1 MIGLIRQDP
10 RWLVQKR
17 EDGTNVNQWHWSEKD
32 CSEWTKQRLTELL
45 SNITLLSGPATAK
58 TTGLKSVDG
67 DSYLNVRKAK
77 LIASYELNI
86 KVNWEGTTADGQKGS
101 GVLELPYVAD
111 ENHDE
116 DPEMKIVLS
125 VEDKASQELKAAIL
139 ASGKEP
145 IYEAIRTYVKEL
157 RDGVPTNI
165 NSSSSQPAAA
175 ESPTESEAATTASNP
190 TPTNNRS
197 SKKSSSSSKRS
208 ITLTERF
215 YARATDI
222 YECFVVPG
230 RVMAFTQSP
239 AVVQP
244 QIGGNFSWFNGSI
257 SGSFEEMQPGEK
269 LVMSWRFNSWE
280 EGCMSKVELTF
291 SEPEPGNTVVHLKHT
306 GLPEADKFGHGDV
319 QQQVE
324 QGWQGQ
330 IFSRIKAVFGY
341 GV

>member
-1 MIGLIRQDP
+1 MPHLLSHQTCIPIDLSACYFANFLLRPQDP

-139 ASGKEP
+139 ASGKE
-145 IYEAIRTYVKEL
+145 V
-157 RDGVPTNI
+157 RDL
-165 NSSSSQPAAA
+165 
-175 ESPTESEAATTASNP
+175 
-190 TPTNNRS
+190 TP
-197 SKKSSSSSKRS
+197 
-208 ITLTERF
+208 
-215 YARATDI
+215 
-222 YECFVVPG
+222 C
-230 RVMAFTQSP
+230 
-239 AVVQP
+239 
-244 QIGGNFSWFNGSI
+244 
-257 SGSFEEMQPGEK
+257 
-269 LVMSWRFNSWE
+269 
-280 EGCMSKVELTF
+280 
-291 SEPEPGNTVVHLKHT
+291 
-306 GLPEADKFGHGDV
+306 
-319 QQQVE
+319 
-324 QGWQGQ
+324 
-330 IFSRIKAVFGY
+330 
-341 GV
+341 